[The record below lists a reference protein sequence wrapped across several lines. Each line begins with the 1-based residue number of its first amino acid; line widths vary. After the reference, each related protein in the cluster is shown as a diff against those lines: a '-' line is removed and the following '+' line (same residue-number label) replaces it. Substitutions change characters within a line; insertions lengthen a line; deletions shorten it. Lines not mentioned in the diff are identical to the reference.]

1 MMNMNRI
8 YRFASLAILFGTAH
22 ASLAVTVDVTSGA
35 TGTAHPGQSFN
46 ETRGVTATL
55 LGSTDLNLL
64 AMRLDEFTIGLAP
77 GGTVGARVYATTGT
91 LIAAADRSVPQ
102 GSDQSI
108 SIPIS
113 ATLTAGSTYRFA
125 FFISN
130 GDVGGSGNMFDP
142 DPQGAFGFS
151 YVDSSGLFRFT
162 DARSNAG
169 DIFPT
174 TPNIFVPRMF
184 LEVRAV
190 PEPALLWL
198 MLGGLVVVVGISR
211 QRSSVVARGQDFQSG
226 V

>member
-1 MMNMNRI
+1 MNI
-8 YRFASLAILFGTAH
+8 TYRLASLAIVLAVAQT
-22 ASLAVTVDVTSGA
+22 SLAVTVDMTSGTA
-35 TGTAHPGQSFN
+35 GTAHPGQSFN

-55 LGSTDLNLL
+55 LGSVDLNLL
-64 AMRLDEFTIGLAP
+64 SMRLDEFTIGLAP
-77 GGTVGARVYATTGT
+77 GGTVGARVYADTGT
-91 LIAAADRSVPQ
+91 LIASADRQVAQ
-102 GSDQSI
+102 GADQSI
-108 SIPIS
+108 TIPIS

-130 GDVGGSGNMFDP
+130 GIDGGSGAMFDP

-151 YVDSSGLFRFT
+151 YVDSSGLFRFA
-162 DARSNAG
+162 DVRADPG

-184 LEVRAV
+184 LEAQPV

-198 MLGGLVVVVGISR
+198 VLGGLTGLAVVFR
-211 QRSSVVARGQDFQSG
+211 KRSSVAPLNGNFESG